1 VPRSTQEPLVA
12 QEEHASRDMQR
23 GAERR
28 ERGDTQ
34 SRETAN
40 RIKATNSGNPK
51 GGSGDGGVD
60 GVVDQ
65 EGGAGTHSDK
75 PQFSGWGALVDV
87 G

>member
-1 VPRSTQEPLVA
+1 MPRSIQEPLEA
-12 QEEHASRDMQR
+12 QEDHASRDVQR
-23 GAERR
+23 GAEQR

-34 SRETAN
+34 SRETAHLL
-40 RIKATNSGNPK
+40 KATNLGNK
-51 GGSGDGGVD
+51 GGSGEGGVD

-65 EGGAGTHSDK
+65 AGGVGTHSDK

>member
-1 VPRSTQEPLVA
+1 
-12 QEEHASRDMQR
+12 M
-23 GAERR
+23 GA
-28 ERGDTQ
+28 TQ

-40 RIKATNSGNPK
+40 LIKATNLGNLK
-51 GGSGDGGVD
+51 GGSGEGGVD

-65 EGGAGTHSDK
+65 EGGAGSSGEGGGGVTHSDK

>member
-1 VPRSTQEPLVA
+1 
-12 QEEHASRDMQR
+12 M
-23 GAERR
+23 GA
-28 ERGDTQ
+28 TQ

-40 RIKATNSGNPK
+40 LIKATNLGNLK
-51 GGSGDGGVD
+51 GGSGEGGVD